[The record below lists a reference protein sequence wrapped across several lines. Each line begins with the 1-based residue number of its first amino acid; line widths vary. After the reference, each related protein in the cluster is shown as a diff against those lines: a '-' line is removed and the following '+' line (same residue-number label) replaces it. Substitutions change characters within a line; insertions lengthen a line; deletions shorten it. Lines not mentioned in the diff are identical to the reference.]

1 MIIKN
6 MWNNFV
12 LDNKG
17 CIVLFEDIGNSGTLL
32 SKLCVLHCT
41 ELVFWEKIFCAT
53 RTKFITSAEKN

>member
-32 SKLCVLHCT
+32 SKLCVLHA
-41 ELVFWEKIFCAT
+41 LH
-53 RTKFITSAEKN
+53 